1 MGQGFGLV
9 SLCLERILGDFVPNT
24 VSEGRLGLGQDNF
37 NFFVDSP
44 TLGQIP
50 GSNLLETVGV
60 GWVGLDDFNL
70 VVDGSTLGR

>member
-37 NFFVDSP
+37 NFFV
-44 TLGQIP
+44 
-50 GSNLLETVGV
+50 
-60 GWVGLDDFNL
+60 GWVGQNWFRFGL
-70 VVDGSTLGR
+70 VQDRAD